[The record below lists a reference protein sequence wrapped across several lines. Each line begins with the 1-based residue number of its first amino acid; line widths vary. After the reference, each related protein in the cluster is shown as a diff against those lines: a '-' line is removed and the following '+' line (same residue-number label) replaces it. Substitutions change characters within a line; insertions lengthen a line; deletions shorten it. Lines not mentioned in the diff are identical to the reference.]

1 MKGNLVKSAINKIDN
16 KAASRL
22 NRLFNTAFYTA
33 NENLAFSKFK
43 GLCDLQEMNGLD
55 LGSQY
60 RNDKACKQFV
70 ESIAEVEK
78 ERAKKEIESARFLC
92 VLADGSTDKSIVE
105 QEAVYVRYT
114 GSNGQF
120 ADVVNV
126 TSADAAG
133 VTAAIKQGLQTLNI
147 DENVMKKKIACCNF
161 DGANVMMGNKSGVA
175 KRLQDILQR
184 PVCVIHCVAHNLEL
198 AVLDAIK
205 STPYLLSLK
214 TR

>member
-1 MKGNLVKSAINKIDN
+1 MMGKGSGPLPNLVKSAINKIDN
-16 KAASRL
+16 EAASRL
-22 NRLFNTAFYTA
+22 NRLFNTAFFTA

-43 GLCDLQEMNGLD
+43 GLCDLQEKNGLD

-114 GSNGQF
+114 GSNGCPLTQF
-120 ADVVNV
+120 ADLVNV
-126 TSADAAG
+126 TSADAVG

-147 DENVMKKKIACCNF
+147 DENAMKKKIACCNF
-161 DGANVMMGNKSGVA
+161 DGANVMMGNKSGNG
-175 KRLQDILQR
+175 
-184 PVCVIHCVAHNLEL
+184 PF
-198 AVLDAIK
+198 VLFIV
-205 STPYLLSLK
+205 
-214 TR
+214 